1 MNHLPDDVLKII
13 WEFDDTYRKEYKK
26 CMDQIEKSRELH
38 NEINDGLLRRGEINI
53 FQLHDKYTYLNFIFH
68 EYLRRQSYYSMSWLD
83 RMLSFDRRIIVPC
96 PDL

>member
-38 NEINDGLLRRGEINI
+38 NEVTM
-53 FQLHDKYTYLNFIFH
+53 TYFVEVKSMFFNFMISIH
-68 EYLRRQSYYSMSWLD
+68 
-83 RMLSFDRRIIVPC
+83 I
-96 PDL
+96 